1 MKIGE
6 AIYKNLD
13 QTEIDEREKKAKEM
27 PEDEEVIKGLKEY
40 LDKVHTDIN
49 TYAS

>member
-13 QTEIDEREKKAKEM
+13 QTEIDAREKKAKEM
-27 PEDEEVIKGLKEY
+27 PEDAEVIKGL
-40 LDKVHTDIN
+40 
-49 TYAS
+49 